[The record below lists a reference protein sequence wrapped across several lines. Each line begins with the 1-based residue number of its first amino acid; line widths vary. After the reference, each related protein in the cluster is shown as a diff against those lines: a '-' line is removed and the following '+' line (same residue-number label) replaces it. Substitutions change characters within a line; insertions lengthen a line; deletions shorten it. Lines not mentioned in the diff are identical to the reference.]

1 MLGVSVECGI
11 GYPDCLRVF
20 FTSLQFFSSFSC
32 RYFLL
37 FSVFLSQASYLSHNR
52 LFLDFFYFSSSALFK
67 TCLVFSLCVRLNWG
81 GSRGCPGCPD
91 TRPFDQGAHF
101 EKNSV
106 NKYHRECIKTRHF
119 DIRNTKIFSG
129 GAGRGHSFGARPP
142 VPLSDGLHTRPC
154 KILDPPLQLGCQ
166 FSSANRLSHRVV
178 SYRVCSG

>member
-1 MLGVSVECGI
+1 MWHRIPGLLTGFFLLRFSFFHLSVVVI
-11 GYPDCLRVF
+11 SF
-20 FTSLQFFSSFSC
+20 FFQFFYLRPLISPITVC
-32 RYFLL
+32 FLI
-37 FSVFLSQASYLSHNR
+37 
-52 LFLDFFYFSSSALFK
+52 FFYFSSSVLFK

-129 GAGRGHSFGARPP
+129 GAGRGHSFSARPP

-166 FSSANRLSHRVV
+166 FSSANRLSYRIV